1 MKFLKSALPI
11 VAMSISS
18 FMFFFMNTCKNGW
31 EYDDRFIDDFFT
43 LLIFSGVIFI
53 GSLSGNEFS
62 NTSKW
67 KYKLITALC
76 SFWMFISSIYHWLTK
91 NEWNSIFIILSLINI
106 LAFAVFFFIYAR
118 EFYKPLKIFNPT
130 LYIICVL
137 LLLISAVTMLVF
149 KFYFPA
155 IACVVCILLVISTV
169 IQNQS
174 RNLLNKVKG
183 KNEKVLWKEG
193 YNKESR

>member
-76 SFWMFISSIYHWLTK
+76 SFWMFISSIYHWFTK
-91 NEWNSIFIILSLINI
+91 NEWNSIFIKLSLINI

-118 EFYKPLKIFNPT
+118 EFYRPLKIFKST
-130 LYIICVL
+130 LYIVSVIT
-137 LLLISAVTMLVF
+137 LIINEITMIIFKYYCPAVVCG
-149 KFYFPA
+149 
-155 IACVVCILLVISTV
+155 ICILLIISTA

-174 RNLLNKVKG
+174 RKEMLS
-183 KNEKVLWKEG
+183 NE
-193 YNKESR
+193 N